1 MKNKTLIIS
10 LLICIGIQTNA
21 QRAATLNKR
30 IQAMDIEKNPQKN
43 VTAMHKII
51 REFKLDNLRNAD
63 EIDMLKGNVALSF
76 LKAGFY
82 ARFEAHINTIKNKF
96 NQTSF
101 LNMAVYD
108 LVKMKVFDY
117 AQTIAKKTIDLYDS
131 YKNDPLARPKHFP
144 LEDWNRFMKMAAYP
158 YYESYAEVL
167 HINGEDKKALFYE
180 EKAIHGEGGMMESS
194 TELYCVLL
202 AANGQTDKAYK
213 LLLNAI
219 SIGKATIKMN
229 VLFKSLAIKK
239 LGTEAKVTLFLDSI
253 QLNIVQQYKS
263 EIAKNTFVNT
273 PAPNFNLLNL
283 NGERIS
289 LASLKG
295 KVIVLDFWATWCA
308 PCVAAMPAM
317 KEVEKRHPEVIFL
330 FIATNETGQLPTK
343 RVKTYVSTNKF
354 PLNVLMDEPMKTSK
368 QNFIVASDYKVT
380 SIPTKVVI
388 DREGKLRFK
397 TSGYQ
402 SDQELINELEAMISI
417 AKGQ

>member
-10 LLICIGIQTNA
+10 LLIFIGIQTNA

-180 EKAIHGEGGMMESS
+180 EKSHPGRDRHDGVQYRTILRFIGCQW
-194 TELYCVLL
+194 T
-202 AANGQTDKAYK
+202 NGQ
-213 LLLNAI
+213 
-219 SIGKATIKMN
+219 
-229 VLFKSLAIKK
+229 SL
-239 LGTEAKVTLFLDSI
+239 
-253 QLNIVQQYKS
+253 
-263 EIAKNTFVNT
+263 
-273 PAPNFNLLNL
+273 
-283 NGERIS
+283 
-289 LASLKG
+289 
-295 KVIVLDFWATWCA
+295 
-308 PCVAAMPAM
+308 
-317 KEVEKRHPEVIFL
+317 
-330 FIATNETGQLPTK
+330 
-343 RVKTYVSTNKF
+343 
-354 PLNVLMDEPMKTSK
+354 
-368 QNFIVASDYKVT
+368 
-380 SIPTKVVI
+380 
-388 DREGKLRFK
+388 
-397 TSGYQ
+397 
-402 SDQELINELEAMISI
+402 
-417 AKGQ
+417 